1 MVKWFTLDHLKQHF
15 KVLDNFLII
24 NYLCSQCTFSYAST
38 KNMVTPSV
46 HMAKHIQ
53 VIKKFI

>member
-1 MVKWFTLDHLKQHF
+1 M
-15 KVLDNFLII
+15 
-24 NYLCSQCTFSYAST
+24 YFSYAST